1 MTDEIRQI
9 ALRIRGLRDIFGIS
23 VETLALECGTDPQT
37 YAAYEAGKADIP
49 VSVLHTISRRF
60 GVELTTLLTG
70 EEPKLKSYCLT
81 RKGGGVAVARRADYS
96 YTSLAY
102 NFIGRKAEPFIV
114 TVDPKGDD
122 DPIHF
127 NSHHGQEFDYVLE
140 GKLTINVNGTEFILD
155 EGDSLF
161 FDSSLPHGMKAA
173 AGKRSRFLA
182 CIF

>member
-1 MTDEIRQI
+1 MTDEVRQI
-9 ALRIRGLRDIFGIS
+9 AERIKSLREIFGLS
-23 VETLALECGTDPQT
+23 VETVAHECGTDAST
-37 YAAYEAGKADIP
+37 YAAYEEGRADIP
-49 VSVLHTISRRF
+49 VGVLHTLSRRF

-70 EEPKLKSYCLT
+70 EEPKLKYYCLT
-81 RKGGGVAVARRADYS
+81 RKGEGVAVNRRVDYS
-96 YTSLAY
+96 YVSLAY

-114 TVDPKGDD
+114 TVEPKPQDE
-122 DPIHF
+122 PFHF

-140 GKLTINVNGTEFILD
+140 GKLIISLNGTNFTLE